1 MKTQGGLWIL
11 AAAALLQTFA
21 QPLGAQRSAS
31 PVPLLEI
38 TGHRDAVLLARYLAP
53 DGRNILSRSYRSL
66 IVWDALT
73 GEEAI
78 RLADGERIYTAAVS
92 PTGGRVYF
100 ETLAVSRI
108 LDTATGEIVFEFA
121 QDERRRLRRP
131 VWSPLG
137 ARIAFQERGAVHVW
151 DASSGEALRSFEGF
165 SPAAY
170 PYLVDWSPEGT
181 RLAVLQ
187 TDGALEVRRVED
199 GEEIAAFQAYESGT
213 GLRSRVLLWSLEGS
227 RLVTAAN
234 HNLVKIWDA
243 REWRLLHALEN
254 ETGAQTGFGSPI
266 DGAALSPD
274 GKFLAVAQPS
284 SLRVWDAESGRQLAW
299 WRPIPEDTAFIP
311 HYGSI
316 AAVAFSPDGRYLAS
330 AGWDNT
336 AKIWDIETEAQILH
350 LEFHNY
356 VATAAWSADGSQ
368 AAFGS
373 GDGRIVVRDRAAGRE
388 TTRFE
393 GHRNGA
399 VLAMDYAPDQSRIVT
414 SGQDGAIRVWD
425 GETGGQLYELPE
437 RVMTR
442 SGPGR
447 PRRPVENIAYSPRGD
462 RFLTVSE
469 WPSSVELWDHATQGE
484 PGIALDFSA
493 CSAAWSPDGRRVAVA
508 SGYYI
513 VVWDLDNLESRPLEF
528 QPDGGVGD
536 TNYRR
541 VAWSRDGGRLLIA
554 SSNGATVLDWASGEV
569 LRTVT
574 PAERGASYVEES
586 SDGSLLLTVDGRF
599 SGPAVQVWDRET
611 GVALAAVETSGSG
624 IGARFSPDGKRVV
637 TYGGRTPALHVW
649 DALSG
654 ERLLALQGRRAPF
667 AEAEFSAD
675 GRLLAGASRDGTT
688 WMWDALSGDLSAVFP
703 GGGSGLLFSPD
714 GTRIAGFGAAGAK
727 VWAAGPRFTSESVV
741 HAASFSSGPVAPGQ
755 IVSIFGAGL
764 GPATAVRGA
773 VDAETGLMPAALAGA
788 SVSIDGTP
796 APLLYAQESQINAQ
810 IPYEIAGRE
819 NVRLAV
825 AYGGV
830 AGPGAALAVSPA
842 RPALFLIPGSMSA
855 LVLNEDGRLNGAA
868 QPARP
873 GESVMLFGSGQ
884 GETAPPAVSGR
895 PASAM
900 DARRIEDV
908 AVTIGGAAAE
918 IVSAGLAPGFA
929 GVFQIEVRIPDAAS
943 GEQTPV
949 SVVIRGE
956 SSPPGAVMSVASP

>member
-1 MKTQGGLWIL
+1 MSKARARRWICM
-11 AAAALLQTFA
+11 AAAWALGA
-21 QPLGAQRSAS
+21 AGPLGAQE
-31 PVPLLEI
+31 PVPLIEI
-38 TGHRDAVLLARYLAP
+38 TGHRDAVWLVRYLAP

-73 GEEAI
+73 GEEVV

-108 LDTATGEIVFEFA
+108 LDTATGEIAFEFA
-121 QDERRRLRRP
+121 QDERLRLRRP

-137 ARIAFQERGAVHVW
+137 DRIAFQERGAVHVW
-151 DASSGEALRSFEGF
+151 DASSGEVLRSFEGL

-187 TDGALEVRRVED
+187 SDGALQIRRVED
-199 GEEIAAFQAYESGT
+199 GEELAAFQSHEPGPGVRMRA
-213 GLRSRVLLWSLEGS
+213 LLWSLEGS

-234 HNLVKIWDA
+234 SNLVKIWDA
-243 REWRLLHALEN
+243 QEWRLLHALEN
-254 ETGAQTGFGSPI
+254 ETNSQTNFGSPI

-274 GKFLAVAQPS
+274 GKLLAVAQPS
-284 SLRVWDAESGRQLAW
+284 SLRVWDAERGQQLAW

-311 HYGSI
+311 HFGSI

-330 AGWDNT
+330 AGLDHT

-356 VATAAWSADGSQ
+356 VETATWSPDGSQ

-373 GDGRIVVRDRAAGRE
+373 VDGRIVVRDRAADRE

-399 VLAMDYAPDQSRIVT
+399 VLAMDCAPDQSRIVT

-425 GETGGQLYELPE
+425 GETGAQLYELPE
-437 RVMTR
+437 RVATR

-447 PRRPVENIAYSPRGD
+447 PRRPVENIAHSPRGD
-462 RFLTVSE
+462 RFLTVSG

-484 PGIALDFSA
+484 PGIAFDFSA
-493 CSAAWSPDGRRVAVA
+493 RSAAWSPDGRRVAVA
-508 SGYYI
+508 SSYYI
-513 VVWDLDNLESRPLEF
+513 TVWDLDNLESRPLEF
-528 QPDGGVGD
+528 QPDGGVAD
-536 TNYRR
+536 TNYRH
-541 VAWSRDGGRLLIA
+541 VAWSRDGARLLIA
-554 SSNGATVLDWASGEV
+554 SSNGATVLDWAADDV
-569 LRTVT
+569 LQALTT
-574 PAERGASYVEES
+574 LERGASYVEES
-586 SDGSLLLTVDGRF
+586 SDGALLLTVDGQF
-599 SGPAVQVWDRET
+599 SGPKVQVWDRET
-611 GVALAAVETSGSG
+611 GVELAAVETSGSR

-654 ERLLALQGRRAPF
+654 ERLLTLQGRRAPF

-714 GTRIAGFGAAGAK
+714 GTRIAGFGATGAK

-741 HAASFSSGPVAPGQ
+741 HAASFAAGPVAPGQ

-773 VDAETGLMPAALAGA
+773 VDPETGLMSAALAGA
-788 SVSIDGTP
+788 SVSVEGEP
-796 APLLYAQESQINAQ
+796 APLLYARESQINAQ

-825 AYGGV
+825 SYGGV

-842 RPALFLIPGSMSA
+842 RPALFLVPGSMSA
-855 LVLNEDGRLNGAA
+855 LVLNENGRLNSPS

-884 GETAPPAVSGR
+884 GETSPPDVTGR

-908 AVTIGGAAAE
+908 SVTIGGAAAE
-918 IVSAGLAPGFA
+918 VVSAGLAPGFA
-929 GVFQIEVRIPDAAS
+929 GVFQIEVRIPDDAA
-943 GEQTPV
+943 GGQETPL

-956 SSPPGAVMSVASP
+956 SSPAGAVMSVAAP